1 LERAAGTDLDCMSGP
16 HTVSQDDLFSQLR
29 KVVEPCSILMGR
41 PVDICAMGLV
51 DQVDFIAGHVRVVL
65 CLTDPGC
72 IHFKGMKR
80 YIADALLA
88 IPGVSSVEV
97 ALTTQ
102 TLWTPDRIEAQGR
115 FAKEPAATTA
125 SPPGLMAEASLGSF
139 D

>member
-1 LERAAGTDLDCMSGP
+1 MIGP

-51 DQVDFIAGHVRVVL
+51 DQVGFIAGHVRVVL

-72 IHFKGMKR
+72 IHFSGMKR
-80 YIADALLA
+80 YITDVLLE
-88 IPGVSSVEV
+88 IPAVSSVEI

-102 TLWTPDRIEAQGR
+102 ALWTPDRIEAQGR
-115 FAKEPAATTA
+115 RFAKERAATTA
-125 SPPGLMAEASLGSF
+125 SPSGPITEASLAHLT